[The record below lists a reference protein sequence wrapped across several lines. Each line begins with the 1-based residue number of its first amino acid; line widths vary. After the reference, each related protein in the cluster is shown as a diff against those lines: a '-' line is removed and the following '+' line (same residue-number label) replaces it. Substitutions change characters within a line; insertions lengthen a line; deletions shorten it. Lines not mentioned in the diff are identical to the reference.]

1 MKFTIEASESR
12 IAAVL
17 QKFTAK
23 GYHTLDK
30 AEAALLAACDAQTLR
45 VVPNSHK
52 VNGCAVGRFY
62 QVEI

>member
-12 IAAVL
+12 IASVL

-30 AEAALLAACDAQTLR
+30 AEVALLAACDAQTLR